1 LRIGKN
7 SLLLCFALLLVV
19 KQVFASWLLIPMDAS
34 QKAHCKAYGFV
45 YRSLETEM
53 PDIYWL
59 LNFRGG
65 SFLIPETQTAK
76 SQLGQYGIS
85 FNEIGDAEKAK
96 IFSEIQEENMDAVSL
111 EKAPKIAIYL
121 ESKKFQD
128 VVADVLKYAEIPFD
142 TIYDDQILDGGLDK
156 YDWLHIHHKDFTGQ
170 NHKLPAAAAMLLRG
184 SGNPVERWKKKQKVA
199 QTIKSFVIK
208 GGFLFAMCSAAET
221 FDISL
226 AVEGVDIVPPI
237 IDGTVTDSDFQNKVD
252 YSKGLAFENY
262 QILIAGREYSDID
275 VSGANSRTSFELFEF
290 SASVDSIPCLL
301 NQNHEKIIPGFS
313 GETSSFRKSLIKRS
327 VTILAENSDGV
338 SVRYLS
344 GYCGKGVFAYYGGHS
359 PKRGANS
366 YVEYAPAY
374 RLILNNVLFPSAKI
388 KKRKT

>member
-1 LRIGKN
+1 MRIGKI
-7 SLLLCFALLLVV
+7 ALLLVLSLFLSH
-19 KQVFASWLLIPMDAS
+19 QGFASWLLIPMDAT
-34 QKAHCKAYGFV
+34 QKEHCKAYGFV
-45 YRSLETEM
+45 YRSLEIEV

-59 LNFRGG
+59 LNYRGG
-65 SFLIPETQTAK
+65 SFIVPETQIAK
-76 SQLGQYGIS
+76 SEMKEIGIV
-85 FNEIGDAEKAK
+85 FNEISDGEKAA

-121 ESKKFQD
+121 ESKRHQD
-128 VVADVLKYAEIPFD
+128 IVAEVLRYAKIPFD
-142 TIYDDQILDGGLDK
+142 VIYDDKILEGGLTG

-170 NHKLPAAAAMLLRG
+170 NHKLPAAASFLLNKG
-184 SGNPVERWKKKQKVA
+184 KNPVERWKKKQKVA
-199 QTIKSFVIK
+199 QTIKSFVQN

-226 AVEGVDIVPPI
+226 AVEGLDIVPPS
-237 IDGTVTDSDFQNKVD
+237 IDGTPTDEGFQNKVD

-262 QILIAGREYSDID
+262 QILTSGREYSDID
-275 VSGANSRTSFELFEF
+275 VSSANSRTSFELFEF

-359 PKRGANS
+359 PKRGTNS
-366 YVEYAPAY
+366 YVEFAPAY